1 MKVRTILKY
10 DTILKLQVSEWME
23 LLQTI
28 QSLSKKI
35 EKDKSKSGEQ
45 EQFAAFKL
53 EAGNVKR
60 MIELAKTAASRAADQ
75 EPDGGEEYNVYGNP
89 YGNPAQDAQRV
100 SRMFEVRKDLQIK
113 FSVTLNLDLEIALS
127 FFDIR
132 ISIGRRY

>member
-53 EAGNVKR
+53 EAGAVKR
-60 MIELAKTAASRAADQ
+60 MIELAKTAASRAGDQ
-75 EPDGGEEYNVYGNP
+75 ESDGGEEYNVYVNP

-100 SRMFEVRKDLQIK
+100 RLMFMVRKDL
-113 FSVTLNLDLEIALS
+113 
-127 FFDIR
+127 
-132 ISIGRRY
+132 

>member
-1 MKVRTILKY
+1 MYVWFIFSHEKKSNITIFLTACKEMKVRTILKY

-100 SRMFEVRKDLQIK
+100 SLMLMVRKDL
-113 FSVTLNLDLEIALS
+113 
-127 FFDIR
+127 
-132 ISIGRRY
+132 